1 MVTLCLKIL
10 QQTLRAK
17 RDIFS
22 VQSVLGVGGN
32 GIIGIWHQYM
42 GSEGV
47 KMGRGSVR
55 VNGVWVRMGRV
66 NRVCGSECN
75 VGFYGVWYE
84 C

>member
-47 KMGRGSVR
+47 EMGRGS
-55 VNGVWVRMGRV
+55 
-66 NRVCGSECN
+66 E
-75 VGFYGVWYE
+75 
-84 C
+84 